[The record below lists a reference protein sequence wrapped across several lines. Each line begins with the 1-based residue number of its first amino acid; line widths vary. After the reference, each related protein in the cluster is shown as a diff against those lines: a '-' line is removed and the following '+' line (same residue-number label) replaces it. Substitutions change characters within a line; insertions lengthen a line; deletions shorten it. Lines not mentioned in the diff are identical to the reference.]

1 MPLIISPKNWPSN
14 ERLAVGMIISAINK
28 DLNVAPLVNAI
39 FRALW
44 AQDRDI
50 GDDKTLI
57 AIAEETGFSGA
68 DLLVSGR
75 KDITELQ
82 WMQNGKD
89 ALDFGV
95 FGAPSYLFG
104 KQLFWGQDRLEF
116 LDRALAST

>member
-1 MPLIISPKNWPSN
+1 
-14 ERLAVGMIISAINK
+14 MIISAINK
-28 DLNVAPLVNAI
+28 ELNVSPLVNAI

-50 GDDKTLI
+50 SDDKTLI

-68 DLLVSGR
+68 DLLESGR
-75 KDITELQ
+75 KDIIQLQ
-82 WMQNGKD
+82 WMQNGED

-95 FGAPSYLFG
+95 FGAPSYLFE